1 MMAWSSEFSTALEG
15 YHVLSGGTSWLEQR
29 QDKLWWK
36 PGWGSSRA
44 QNKAQHQDRIMLLS
58 LVQLFHVLVPLSGT
72 YTLTLGPAGFSHHP
86 GLDLNVSSLEMLL

>member
-1 MMAWSSEFSTALEG
+1 MAWSSEFSTAVEG
-15 YHVLSGGTSWLEQR
+15 YHVLSGGTLWSEQR
-29 QDKLWWK
+29 QGKLWWQ

-58 LVQLFHVLVPLSGT
+58 LVQLFHVLVPLSGPCP
-72 YTLTLGPAGFSHHP
+72 LTLGPAGFSHRP